1 MPNGNTSHT
10 VVNNALEVS
19 KYSGNAYIGTSKT
32 FTVKS
37 KNTNVEERDLLD
49 TSIIPHAKDNLKND
63 K

>member
-1 MPNGNTSHT
+1 MLLKKILNL
-10 VVNNALEVS
+10 V
-19 KYSGNAYIGTSKT
+19 IGTSKT

-49 TSIIPHAKDNLKND
+49 TSIIPQAKDNLKND